1 MGFEPTT
8 FGTTIRHSNQL
19 SYIHHIIR
27 FRIGDKSNTDFC
39 YIQISKAVFRKISQK
54 SELHPPH
61 LHFNATQIFEKLDY
75 LRKHCSLYIVSVWM
89 GSINNVRSVFSI
101 VDSSRFCK
109 LLRGTA
115 TAINLFCHLY
125 ISSHPF
131 NIYNFVQLASHNK
144 DWFWLSFIC
153 IFTQPTRT

>member
-1 MGFEPTT
+1 MRGENLASCFQGWKMGFEPTT

-61 LHFNATQIFEKLDY
+61 LHFNATQIFEKLNN
-75 LRKHCSLYIVSVWM
+75 LRHQRTLKLM
-89 GSINNVRSVFSI
+89 
-101 VDSSRFCK
+101 SR
-109 LLRGTA
+109 RMYRNGHIS
-115 TAINLFCHLY
+115 AIYALIEGY
-125 ISSHPF
+125 
-131 NIYNFVQLASHNK
+131 
-144 DWFWLSFIC
+144 
-153 IFTQPTRT
+153 